1 MGFSI
6 KDFLED
12 SEDFFTDDIPEAF
25 KKFIMDELVKDSV
38 KYARLR
44 FQVLAIK
51 AVNAGEDAVVASA
64 LDELKALGIP
74 TEQIEAIIR
83 KTYWQPLELVKKAT
97 GADWLIDT

>member
-1 MGFSI
+1 MGFNI

-12 SEDFFTDDIPEAF
+12 SEDFFTDDIPEALQ
-25 KKFIMDELVKDSV
+25 KYILDELVKDSV

-51 AVNAGEDAVVASA
+51 AVNTGEDAVIESINDSLGILATP
-64 LDELKALGIP
+64 EIEKALRN
-74 TEQIEAIIR
+74 A
-83 KTYWQPLELVKKAT
+83 YWTALNLVKKAT